1 MLKELVTPVAALKAF
16 YLKRIISQ
24 HEAEVSNRS
33 DLVDRESKIGS
44 LLIRCADRL
53 CLKYLPRLYVDQE
66 LGFNAYSFGL
76 DDKPIIVVG
85 QDLIN
90 TLTEQEVLALL
101 GHDSGHIGCGHMLYH
116 ALAEFILQGISLSA
130 STVGIPLLEAP
141 LRMALLSWRRES
153 EISADRASL
162 LVADSLD
169 AVKSLLRKVTILN
182 SGGAN
187 QTSKALSEI
196 ISTHPHLTRRL
207 ALLEDYYRSA
217 EYFKARSKIKSRNL
231 VRRALLPI
239 YRFCGSEKPP
249 SSIFCP
255 RCVRSCV

>member
-1 MLKELVTPVAALKAF
+1 MLKELVTPAAALKAF
-16 YLKRIISQ
+16 YLKKVISE

-33 DLVDRESKIGS
+33 DLVGRESEIGS

-85 QDLIN
+85 LDLIN

-101 GHDSGHIGCGHMLYH
+101 GHESGHIGCGHMLYH
-116 ALAEFILQGISLSA
+116 TLAEFILQGISLSA
-130 STVGIPLLEAP
+130 STLGIPLLEAP

-169 AVKSLLRKVTILN
+169 AVKSLLRKVTMFN
-182 SGGAN
+182 SGGAT
-187 QTSKALSEI
+187 QTSKVLSEI
-196 ISTHPHLTRRL
+196 ISTHPHLTKRL
-207 ALLEDYYRSA
+207 AHLEDYYRSV
-217 EYFKARSKIKSRNL
+217 EYLKARSKIESRNL

-239 YRFCGSEKPP
+239 CRFCGSEKPP

-255 RCVRSCV
+255 SCGRSCV